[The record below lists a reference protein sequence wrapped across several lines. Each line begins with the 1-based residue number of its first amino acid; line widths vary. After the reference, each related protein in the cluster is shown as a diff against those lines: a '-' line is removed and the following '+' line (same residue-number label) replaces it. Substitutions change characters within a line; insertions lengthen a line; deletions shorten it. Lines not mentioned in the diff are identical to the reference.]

1 MLAIG
6 PSTAMEVGQDGTY
19 STQKPFRHL
28 ILSQDTGELKIQKT
42 QDESYFHSTEPENF
56 RPIITSRFHVD
67 KLHVDIQHPPKG
79 SKRKHCVTFYI
90 NETNLLDSLEIQ
102 LDQGQVA
109 CDVPCKDLKITLEK
123 GEIKVGNIMG
133 NIDLQFTKDPGVHS
147 SSRAHLSYSDAL
159 EKPVKLNRHDFHHV
173 SIEPPKNA
181 PFFLAVFK
189 LLLGFQTLTIHPPR
203 SQGQTRPMLGVKDL
217 EDLEAL
223 EGIC

>member
-1 MLAIG
+1 MLG
-6 PSTAMEVGQDGTY
+6 TSPSTAMEVGQDGAHF
-19 STQKPFRHL
+19 TQRPFRHL
-28 ILSQDTGELKIQKT
+28 ILSQDMGELRIQKT
-42 QDESYFHSTEPENF
+42 QDESYLHSTAPGNF
-56 RPIITSRFHVD
+56 RPTITSHFDVD
-67 KLHVDIQHPPKG
+67 KLHVGIQHLPEG
-79 SKRKHCVTFYI
+79 SKQKHCVTFYI

-123 GEIKVGNIMG
+123 GEIKVGNIVG
-133 NIDLQFTKDPGVHS
+133 NIDLQFTKDPGPHA
-147 SSRAHLSYSDAL
+147 SSRANLSYSDAL

-203 SQGQTRPMLGVKDL
+203 SPAPARPMLGRRDL
-217 EDLEAL
+217 EEL